1 MSYYGENYYDS
12 ILSYFKVMVHL
23 MNNRDSRINEDVAK
37 DAFNYYMNS
46 LTLKDR
52 EKFINEMRYATGLL
66 EMLISKKV
74 NTDLIKTDLGIINS
88 CIESIIVC
96 FANGALLPVPAFFE
110 KMHEYVLEAT
120 GYRGIFE
127 KMDLEYQYKY
137 IRG

>member
-1 MSYYGENYYDS
+1 MNYYGENYYDG
-12 ILSYFKVMVHL
+12 ILSYY
-23 MNNRDSRINEDVAK
+23 RIIVCQMIKENPNISEDIARE
-37 DAFNYYMNS
+37 AFNYYMNS
-46 LTLKDR
+46 LSLEDR
-52 EKFINEMRYATGLL
+52 KRIINEMRQSTGLL
-66 EMLISKKV
+66 EMLISKPI
-74 NTDLIKTDLGIINS
+74 NTDLIKTDLGIISS
-88 CIESIIVC
+88 CVESIIIC

>member
-1 MSYYGENYYDS
+1 MNYYGENYYDG
-12 ILSYFKVMVHL
+12 ILSYY
-23 MNNRDSRINEDVAK
+23 RIIVCQMIKENPNISEDIARE
-37 DAFNYYMNS
+37 AFNYYMNS
-46 LTLKDR
+46 LSLEDR
-52 EKFINEMRYATGLL
+52 KRIINEMRQSTGLL
-66 EMLISKKV
+66 EMLISKPI
-74 NTDLIKTDLGIINS
+74 NTDLIKTNLGIISS
-88 CIESIIVC
+88 CVESIIIC